1 MYNMREIKVSE
12 ITANVRQACMDAN
25 YRLPEDIIESFK
37 KGRAEEKSP
46 LGCQIFDKMLD
57 NAELAA
63 NKGVPV
69 CQDTGMAVIFAE
81 VGQDV
86 HIVGGDFED
95 AINEGVR
102 QGYIDGF
109 LRLSV
114 VSDPLRRVN
123 TNDNTPAIIHTQ
135 IVPGDK
141 IHIIVS
147 PKGFGSEN
155 MSAIKMFLPSSK
167 KEDVIDFIVQTMSNA
182 GSNPCPPMI
191 VGVGLGGDFEKAAI
205 LAKRAVATGLT
216 DPAQDEFYEEMENE
230 VLKRANQLGIGPQGF
245 GGTVTALKVRIK
257 SFGTHIAGLP
267 CAVNIGCHVTRHK
280 EFTL

>member
-1 MYNMREIKVSE
+1 MREINVKE
-12 ITANVRQACMDAN
+12 ITENVKQACMEAC
-25 YRLPEDIIESFK
+25 YRLPDDIIESIK

-57 NAELAA
+57 NAALASE
-63 NKGVPV
+63 KGVPV
-69 CQDTGMAVIFAE
+69 CQDTGMVVVFAE
-81 VGQDV
+81 IGQDV
-86 HIVGGDFED
+86 HLVGGDYED

-102 QGYIDGF
+102 RGYIDGF

-114 VSDPLRRVN
+114 VADPLRRVN
-123 TNDNTPAIIHTQ
+123 TDDNTPAIIHTQ

-141 IHIIVS
+141 VHMIVS

-155 MSAIKMFLPSSK
+155 MSALKMLLPSSK
-167 KEDVIDFIVQTMSNA
+167 KEDVIDFIVETISKA
-182 GSNPCPPMI
+182 GSNPCPPMV
-191 VGVGLGGDFEKAAI
+191 VGVGLGGDFEKSAI

-216 DPAQDEFYEEMENE
+216 DSSQDEYYAQMEQE
-230 VLKRANQLGIGPQGF
+230 VLDRANKLGIGPQGF
-245 GGTVTALKVRIK
+245 GGTVTALKVRINAYA
-257 SFGTHIAGLP
+257 THIAGLP